1 MMQPDYLKY
10 ANYNIEW
17 VWVCVLQTGTPR
29 VMSILGFMMVTS
41 WWSRSGWNS
50 KSSGVSFFITPSNF
64 SAADD
69 GTPYHVLG
77 SPLKRETKN
86 SFFLMSPK
94 MHQTVLTVQKT
105 CGHWSQAF
113 LAISTTKKYDMT
125 SCSRKLLHSI
135 LTKSL
140 CITSVNSWWSNSSG
154 PLYANRKQRTPCPHT
169 AMAPS
174 CQRYRH

>member
-17 VWVCVLQTGTPR
+17 VCVLQTGTPWA
-29 VMSILGFMMVTS
+29 MSILGFMMVTS
-41 WWSRSGWNS
+41 WWSRSGWYS
-50 KSSGVSFFITPSNF
+50 KSSGVSFFITSSNF

-77 SPLKRETKN
+77 SPLKIETKV
-86 SFFLMSPK
+86 FWMSPK
-94 MHQTVLTVQKT
+94 MHQTVLREQNT
-105 CGHWSQAF
+105 CGHRSQAF
-113 LAISTTKKYDMT
+113 LAISTIKRYDMT
-125 SCSRKLLHSI
+125 SCPRRMLHSI

-154 PLYANRKQRTPCPHT
+154 PLCANRKQRTPCPHT